1 MSIVLPIK
9 AEEEVARKNNGD
21 EPETS
26 DEDVENKGTD
36 EQQQG
41 EVVEIEE
48 EATWHDVYVTCCVHT
63 PTEWFYGS
71 LQFTVVL
78 FFLWCFLI
86 TLDLMGTSSQV
97 MTGCIAGELFGD
109 NANPVAGLM
118 IGIICT
124 ALVQSSSTT
133 TSIIVSLV
141 GSAISVEQGIYMVR
155 FGNATFYKSFWSV
168 LTYIFYGTR

>member
-1 MSIVLPIK
+1 M
-9 AEEEVARKNNGD
+9 ERKDD
-21 EPETS
+21 EYHQT
-26 DEDVENKGTD
+26 GTD
-36 EQQQG
+36 EDEENEMKG
-41 EVVEIEE
+41 ETAVDQVTDSDGNVIEVEP

-63 PTEWFYGS
+63 RIEWFWGCVN
-71 LQFTVVL
+71 FTIIL

-97 MTGCIAGELFGD
+97 MTGCIAGALFGD
-109 NANPVAGLM
+109 NTNPVAGLM

-133 TSIIVSLV
+133 TSIIVSLT

-155 FGNATFYKSFWSV
+155 LFLFCF
-168 LTYIFYGTR
+168 